1 MSEVE
6 TADRFELIAAVF
18 LGLAAIG
25 TAVAGF
31 QAGLWDGKMIEGYG
45 RANKVATA
53 SASEQSRAIVEMSKD
68 ASIDVQAMQLI
79 LEADT
84 GSAQTKDLNYNI
96 ATYLYTRQ
104 MSDAGYKA
112 LGLPQEARKTPEITS
127 TNEAEVAAKMES
139 LEAKM
144 ESLKEEI
151 LEKVMEKDL
160 TEDENYRKEM
170 LAAAV
175 EKAAESDKA
184 FNEGVEA
191 NEQGDKFE
199 LVNVIFAISLF
210 FTGISLVFKT
220 SIRWAILMVG
230 GLLFFVGAV
239 YMIFIPWTFG

>member
-112 LGLPQEARKTPEITS
+112 LGLPQEARKTPEVTD
-127 TNEAEVAAKMES
+127 NNQAEVA
-139 LEAKM
+139 AKM

-220 SIRWAILMVG
+220 SIRWTILMVG